1 MNLVLEVLW
10 GWLWNHVVN
19 VMDLRCARVVVGL
32 LDRVRSLGRG
42 FGGLRVM
49 GMVGLL
55 FLLSDLCWPF
65 ALMMTLKAPSALVRL
80 ALAV

>member
-1 MNLVLEVLW
+1 MDLVLEVLR
-10 GWLWNHVVN
+10 GWLWDHVMDV
-19 VMDLRCARVVVGL
+19 VDLRCARVMVRL

-55 FLLSDLCWPF
+55 LLLSDLC
-65 ALMMTLKAPSALVRL
+65 
-80 ALAV
+80 